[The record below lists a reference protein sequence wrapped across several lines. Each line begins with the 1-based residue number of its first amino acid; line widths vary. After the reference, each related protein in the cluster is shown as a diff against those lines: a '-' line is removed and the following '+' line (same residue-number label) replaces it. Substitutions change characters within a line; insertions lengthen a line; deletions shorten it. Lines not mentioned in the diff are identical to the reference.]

1 MAIHLPIRIDGA
13 ETPVIGPGRQT
24 VIVGANGAGKTRFAQ
39 RLAADVAAAPDPRL
53 VFNVSA
59 LRGLYDPRRMPDSV
73 DNLYDIALPGYQSE
87 PTATQFDRLL
97 HLLVHD
103 EMINLFRYK
112 ASHAAG
118 INSRLESTRLD
129 KVIEL
134 WQEVF
139 PDNRILIE
147 SGRMLFS
154 RQDNNA
160 ADPYSAIKLSAGE
173 KAVIYYVGAILYAP
187 KSAVIFV
194 DSPEMFLH
202 PSLMQS
208 LWNRIELLRRD
219 CSFVYVTHDLGF
231 ASSRTD
237 ATTIWVRRFD
247 PGSIAWD
254 YELLPPHSQLS
265 DGVYLAIMGSRKP
278 VLFIEGDGVH
288 SIDAQLY
295 PLLFKDYSVTSLG
308 SCNKVIEATRT
319 FNDLSG
325 FHHLDSRGIVD
336 RDRRDDKEVAYL
348 RGRRIMVP
356 DVAEIENILI
366 LEEVVRAVAS
376 YRHKDENVVFQKV
389 RSSILSQFRHDL
401 RAQALMHTR
410 HRVKRI
416 MEYRVDGRFANIN
429 MLEEHIARLT
439 QEINARGLYE
449 NFCRQ
454 FRSYDASGDYPS
466 VLRVY
471 NQKSMVAACNVAG
484 LCGLK
489 NKDEYIKTI
498 LQMLRDESNGAERI
512 RRAVKACFGL
522 DRPIDEQSGEADR
535 PDMPA
540 PPEHR
545 MPQQPATVTPRREK
559 RHKHKKHYPSK

>member
-1 MAIHLPIRIDGA
+1 MAIHLPNRIDGS

-39 RLAADVAAAPDPRL
+39 RLAADVAAAPDPRP

-59 LRGLYDPRRMPDSV
+59 LRGLYDPRRVPDSV
-73 DNLYDIALPGYQSE
+73 DSLYDAVQPGYQSE

-103 EMINLFRYK
+103 EMVNLFRYK

-118 INSRLESTRLD
+118 IKSSLVPTRLD

-154 RQDNNA
+154 RQDENVAN
-160 ADPYSAIKLSAGE
+160 PYSAIKLSAGE
-173 KAVIYYVGAILYAP
+173 KAVIYYLGAILYAP

-237 ATTIWVRRFD
+237 ASTIWVRRFD
-247 PGSIAWD
+247 PGIVAWD
-254 YELLPPHSQLS
+254 YELMPPHSQLS

-278 VLFIEGDGVH
+278 VLFIEGDGIH

-376 YRHKDENVVFQKV
+376 YRHKDENTVFQKV

-429 MLEEHIARLT
+429 MLEEHIAHLT

-454 FRSYDASGDYPS
+454 FRSYDASGNYPA
-466 VLRVY
+466 VLKVY

-512 RRAVKACFGL
+512 RHAVKACFGL
-522 DRPIDEQSGEADR
+522 DEAVADNPDSANSADQSEKSEKSEKPDR
-535 PDMPA
+535 Q
-540 PPEHR
+540 R
-545 MPQQPATVTPRREK
+545 RFPRSK
-559 RHKHKKHYPSK
+559 HKHHYPSK

>member
-1 MAIHLPIRIDGA
+1 MAIHLPNRIDGG

-39 RLAADVAAAPDPRL
+39 SLATDIAAATDPRP
-53 VFNVSA
+53 VFKVSA
-59 LRGLYDPRRMPDSV
+59 LRGLYDPRLMPNSV
-73 DNLYDIALPGYQSE
+73 DSLYDAAMPGYHSE

-118 INSRLESTRLD
+118 LNSHLEPTRLD

-154 RQDNNA
+154 RQDEKA

-219 CSFVYVTHDLGF
+219 CSFIYVTHDLGF

-247 PGSIAWD
+247 PGIMAWD
-254 YELLPPHSQLS
+254 YELMPPHTQLS

-295 PLLFKDYSVTSLG
+295 PLLFKDYSVISLG

-389 RSSILSQFRHDL
+389 RSSIMSQFRHDL

-454 FRSYDASGDYPS
+454 FRSYDAGGDYPA

-471 NQKSMVAACNVAG
+471 NQKSMVSACNVAG

-522 DRPIDEQSGEADR
+522 DKPIDQHNEEMKQ

-540 PPEHR
+540 PPEHTA
-545 MPQQPATVTPRREK
+545 QHHTTTVTPRREK
-559 RHKHKKHYPSK
+559 RHKHKKHYPTK